1 MRPRWRKVFADLWGN
16 FTRFVLVVLSLMI
29 GLFSVGMIA
38 SGYFAILDD
47 MESGYQ
53 AIHPADLRIITTDF
67 DEALIERVRRV
78 AGVIEAD
85 GEKLVHVR
93 MLSGDGEWKNLVI
106 RVIPEQG
113 QKINR
118 VTLMD
123 GALPEA
129 NQIMLDIHKD
139 TGLAIGDTLQIQLSS
154 GKMRELVITGAV
166 QDQTIGEM
174 GTSYFVA
181 PTYGYINFKTLPF
194 LEEAQAYNTLLVEL
208 DPALTK
214 AEIDSVTSEITGL
227 MEQSNHLVTS
237 IMDMSVNDHPNLGY
251 IQAVS
256 GLLALLGFLVVFL
269 SGFLVFN
276 AMSALFAQQIQY
288 IGIMKAIGGRR
299 KIIIRMYVVF
309 IVAFSL
315 IAMAIAIP
323 AAPWAWVK
331 LSDFFSLRLNYQT
344 AGFRYVPSAVVLQ
357 VMVGLILP
365 QVAGIIP
372 ILHASKVSVRQ
383 AITQTGIESDEISK
397 AQVDR
402 QAQRKKGLS
411 RPILISLKNTFRRK
425 SRLALTLI
433 TLSLGGAVFISS
445 FNVRGSL
452 ESYIDQV
459 SNYLLADVNL
469 DFARNYRINEIQK
482 LALNIYGVQ
491 SIEPRGNAYCQLVTA
506 SGEAGESVDLLGA
519 PPDSNLV
526 QPILLDGRWL
536 ISGDQNAIVLNE
548 AFLKRYPE
556 LEVGNQITLFINRR
570 EVDWTVVGFFQFIG
584 SDSFIVYVPLDYLNE
599 VTGSTNQASNYQIV
613 AISEIVEQGLEADLA
628 ARIDAYFRDNGFNV
642 ASVSDSGSIIGN
654 ATLGLDTLTFFLLIM
669 SGLTAAVGSIG
680 LMGTMSM
687 NVMERTREIGVMRA
701 IGATDRQVMNQVLAE
716 GMLIGLISWVLAFGL
731 AFPISYLMS
740 YTVNYSIFGIP
751 GRFAFDVSGVFIWL
765 AIVVVLS
772 LVASFLPAR
781 HAARLTI
788 REVLAYE

>member
-1 MRPRWRKVFADLWGN
+1 MRPRWRKVLADLWGN
-16 FTRFVLVVLSLMI
+16 FARFILVVLSLTI

-53 AIHPADLRIITTDF
+53 AIHPADLRMITTDF

-78 AGVIEAD
+78 DGVIEAD
-85 GEKLVHVR
+85 GEKLVKVR
-93 MLSGDGEWKNLVI
+93 TLTGDDEWTNLII

-113 QKINR
+113 QKIDQ
-118 VTLMD
+118 VTLID
-123 GALPEA
+123 GAFPEDD
-129 NQIMLDIHKD
+129 QIMLDIHKD
-139 TGLAIGDTLQIQLSS
+139 TGWTIGDTLQVQLSS
-154 GKMRELVITGAV
+154 GKVRDLAITGTV

-181 PTYGYINFKTLPF
+181 PTYGYITFETLPF
-194 LEEAQAYNTLLVEL
+194 LEETQAYNTLLVEL
-208 DPALTK
+208 DPALTEVEIAAVT
-214 AEIDSVTSEITGL
+214 AEVTGL
-227 MEQSNHLVTS
+227 MEQSGHFVTS
-237 IMDMSVNDHPNLGY
+237 TMDMSANDHPNIGY

-276 AMSALFAQQIQY
+276 AMSALFAQQTQY

-309 IVAFSL
+309 IVVFSL

-323 AAPWAWVK
+323 TAPWAWTK
-331 LSDFFSLRLNYQT
+331 LSDFFSLRLNYQS
-344 AGFRYVPSAVVLQ
+344 AGFRYVPIAVVLQ
-357 VMVGLILP
+357 VVVGLILP

-372 ILHASKVSVRQ
+372 ILHASKVSVQQ
-383 AITQTGIESDEISK
+383 AITQTGIESDEFSK
-397 AQVDR
+397 AQEDR
-402 QAQRKKGLS
+402 QTRRKKGLS
-411 RPILISLKNTFRRK
+411 RPMLISLRNTFRRK

-452 ESYIDQV
+452 ENYIDQV

-469 DFARNYRINEIQK
+469 DFARNYRINEIEK
-482 LALNIYGVQ
+482 LTMNIYGVQ
-491 SIEPRGNAYCQLVTA
+491 SVEPRGNAYCQLVTA

-519 PPDSNLV
+519 PPESNLV
-526 QPILLDGRWL
+526 QPILLEGRWL
-536 ISGDQNAIVLNE
+536 IPGDQNAIALNE
-548 AFLKRYPE
+548 AFLKRYPD
-556 LEVGNQITLFINRR
+556 LKVGDEITLFINRR
-570 EVDWTVVGFFQFIG
+570 EVDWTIVGFFQFIG

-613 AISEIVEQGLEADLA
+613 ATPEIVQQGLEADLA
-628 ARIDAYFRDNGFNV
+628 ARIDAYFRDNGFDV
-642 ASVSDSGSIIGN
+642 ASASDSGSIIGN

-701 IGATDRQVMNQVLAE
+701 IGATDRQVMNQVLVE
-716 GMLIGLISWVLAFGL
+716 GLLIGLISWVLAFAL

-740 YTVNYSIFGIP
+740 YTVNTSIFGIA
-751 GRFAFDVSGVFIWL
+751 GKFTFDVSGVFIWL

-781 HAARLTI
+781 NAARLTI

>member
-16 FTRFVLVVLSLMI
+16 FARFILVVLSLMI

-47 MESGYQ
+47 MENGYQ
-53 AIHPADLRIITTDF
+53 AIHPSDLRIITSDF
-67 DEALIERVRRV
+67 DKALIERIRRV
-78 AGVIEAD
+78 DGVIEAD
-85 GEKLVHVR
+85 GEKLVPVR
-93 MLSGDGEWKNLVI
+93 MLTGDGEWKNLVI
-106 RVIPEQG
+106 RVIPEEG

-118 VTLMD
+118 FTLLD
-123 GALPEA
+123 GAMPEDD
-129 NQIMLDIHKD
+129 QIVLDIHKD
-139 TGLAIGDTLQIQLSS
+139 TGFAIGDRVKIQLSS
-154 GKMRELVITGAV
+154 GTMRALTITGTV

-181 PTYGYINFKTLPF
+181 PTYGYITYETLPY
-194 LEEAQAYNTLLVEL
+194 LEEAQAYDTLLVEL
-208 DPALTK
+208 DPNLTK
-214 AEIDSVTSEITGL
+214 SEIGSVTEEITGL
-227 MEQSNHLVTS
+227 IKQSGHSVTS
-237 IMDMSVNDHPNLGY
+237 IMDMSENDHPNLGY

-256 GLLALLGFLVVFL
+256 GLLAFLGFLVVFL

-276 AMSALFAQQIQY
+276 AMSALFAQQVQY

-299 KIIIRMYVVF
+299 KVIVRMYVVF

-315 IAMAIAIP
+315 VAMAIAIP
-323 AAPWAWVK
+323 TAPWAWSK
-331 LSDFFSLRLNYQT
+331 LSDFFSLRLNYQS
-344 AGFRYVPSAVVLQ
+344 AGFRYVPVAIILQ
-357 VMVGLILP
+357 VVVGLILP

-372 ILHASKVSVRQ
+372 ILKASKVSVQQ
-383 AITQTGIESDEISK
+383 AITKTGIESGDFSK
-397 AQVDR
+397 KQVER
-402 QAQRKKGLS
+402 QSRRRKGLS
-411 RPILISLKNTFRRK
+411 RPMLISLRNTFRKK

-433 TLSLGGAVFISS
+433 TLSLGGAVFIAN
-445 FNVRGSL
+445 FNVRASL
-452 ESYIDQV
+452 ENYIDQV
-459 SNYLLADVNL
+459 SNYIIADVNL
-469 DFARNYRINEIQK
+469 DFARNYRINEIEK
-482 LALNIYGVQ
+482 LAMNVYGIETV
-491 SIEPRGNAYCQLVTA
+491 EPRGNAYCQLVTE

-519 PPDSNLV
+519 PPESNLV
-526 QPILLDGRWL
+526 QPILLEGRWL

-556 LEVGNQITLFINRR
+556 LEVGDQITLFINRR
-570 EVDWTVVGFFQFIG
+570 EVDWTIVGFFQFIG
-584 SDSFIVYVPLDYLNE
+584 GDSFIVYVPLDYLNE

-613 AISEIVEQGLEADLA
+613 ATPEIVENDLEADLA
-628 ARIDAYFRDNGFNV
+628 ARVDTYFRENGFDV
-642 ASVSDSGSIIGN
+642 ISATASRSLIGN

-701 IGATDRQVMNQVLAE
+701 IGATDRQVMNQVLLE

-731 AFPISYLMS
+731 AFPISFLMS
-740 YTVNYSIFGIP
+740 YIVNTSIFGIS
-751 GRFAFDVSGVFIWL
+751 GQFTFTVFGVFIWL
-765 AIVVVLS
+765 AIVAVLS

-781 HAARLTI
+781 NAARLTI